1 MSSAL
6 SSLVSDVVASPLGDV
21 IASVGEGVAAA
32 QRALDEGSLAQT
44 LAIYSEQGDAGL
56 QMLREIGYQPTFYS
70 LPETT
75 GEVTVSLTLGNTASQ
90 NGAAPAAPGLR
101 GLAPTGGALMASRS
115 RAYVTPVDAGFANR
129 YGYSAQ
135 VSAKLNFKIVPVPP
149 PAGTEDLR
157 LVPELV
163 GVPLPE
169 ARARL
174 SALGLLV
181 AFQGE
186 APKPEAEADRK
197 VSRTEPPAGL
207 LTRVGATVTITPA

>member
-75 GEVTVSLTLGNTASQ
+75 GEVTVSLTLGNAASQ
-90 NGAAPAAPGLR
+90 NGAAPATPGLR

-157 LVPELV
+157 LMPELT
-163 GVPLPE
+163 GLALPE

-181 AFQGE
+181 AVQGE
-186 APKPEAEADRK
+186 APKPEAEATRV
-197 VSRTEPPAGL
+197 VSQTEPTAGM
-207 LTRVGATVTITPA
+207 LTRLGATVTLALK